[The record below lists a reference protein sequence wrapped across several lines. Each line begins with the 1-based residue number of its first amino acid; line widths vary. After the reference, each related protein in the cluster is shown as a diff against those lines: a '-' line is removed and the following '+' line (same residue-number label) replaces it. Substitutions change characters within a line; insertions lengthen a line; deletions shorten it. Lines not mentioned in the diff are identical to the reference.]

1 MNEKKL
7 GWEEMVAT
15 EPELIGVDSDII
27 KKIVQRAIEEE
38 RGKIKQE
45 IINWIKKIRLA
56 EEWRTYQLRYSDNVM
71 FRIKTPKPKEF
82 MDNKE
87 IDYYMK
93 FGSLHLDTRKLIKL
107 IFNISDEDLK

>member
-1 MNEKKL
+1 MNEENKDEKELKDEQKL
-7 GWEEMVAT
+7 SLIAEQMV
-15 EPELIGVDSDII
+15 IDDIE
-27 KKIVQRAIEEE
+27 KFKR
-38 RGKIKQE
+38 KKQE

-56 EEWRTYQLRYSDNVM
+56 EEWRAYQLRCSDNVM

-93 FGSLHLDTRKLIKL
+93 FGSLHLDTCKLIKL